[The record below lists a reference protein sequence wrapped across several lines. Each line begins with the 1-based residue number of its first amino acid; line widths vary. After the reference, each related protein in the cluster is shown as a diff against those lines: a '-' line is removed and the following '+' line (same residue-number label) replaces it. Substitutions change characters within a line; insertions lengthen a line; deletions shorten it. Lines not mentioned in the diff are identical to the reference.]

1 MGETFFRMTSRLPLI
16 VLLNLFF
23 LSNILAQEPQSDF
36 TIKGMAIGIS
46 SPELIDQMMAIMPGI
61 GSNAKSMMNEQ
72 SVKPYIMPPRR
83 VGERGTVTSYTLA
96 TCLEFYHNF
105 GKNYKVNL
113 SPDFLA
119 QKLFL
124 EKQGNIKNALRLL
137 VTEGTVRADVM
148 PYDASEMPVKL
159 TSDDLYRISNY
170 LQIFNPEKRNTLKV
184 FEVQKALMRGNPVI
198 VELTVPTDFKNLK
211 KTRFYTSLNDS
222 KDRTYSFVVV
232 GYNLELEAFEVMG
245 SWGASW
251 ASDGYLWL
259 GFDDF
264 GEMAQNGYVMVPG
277 S

>member
-1 MGETFFRMTSRLPLI
+1 MTSRLPLI
-16 VLLNLFF
+16 VLLHLFF
-23 LSNILAQEPQSDF
+23 LSNIFGQEPEPDF

-83 VGERGTVTSYTLA
+83 VGERGTITSYTLA
-96 TCLEFYHNF
+96 TCLEFYHNY

-119 QKLFL
+119 QKLYL
-124 EKQGNIKNALRLL
+124 EKHSNMKNALRLL
-137 VTEGTVRADVM
+137 VTDGTVSADVM
-148 PYDASEMPVKL
+148 PYDAYEMPVKL
-159 TSDDLYRISNY
+159 TSDDLFRISNY
-170 LQIFNPEKRNTLKV
+170 LQIFNHDKRGTMKV

-198 VELTVPTDFKNLK
+198 VELSVPVDFRKLK
-211 KTRFYTSLNDS
+211 DTRFYTSLNDS

-245 SWGASW
+245 CWGSGW
-251 ASDGYLWL
+251 ASDGYLWI

-264 GEMAQNGYVMVPG
+264 GEMATNGYVMVPQ